1 MSNTAHIAC
10 QGWKEVNPAA
20 PTEVV
25 MRRNLR
31 EVSLSSASREGT
43 PPLLY
48 YGSVILRTANKFWLF
63 DQKKIPAII

>member
-1 MSNTAHIAC
+1 MSNIAHIAC

-31 EVSLSSASREGT
+31 EVSLSSASRDGT
-43 PPLLY
+43 PLLWIGY
-48 YGSVILRTANKFWLF
+48 FK
-63 DQKKIPAII
+63 DCK